1 MGIKEGKNLGSIII
15 SPSLMM
21 ATAVGMFLTILTDG
35 PIAIAAGLLMWF
47 LNLMN
52 FIENNLPVIINIKYN
67 SRRQWN
73 MKPTPLYKKDYK
85 VEINQVDFKGK
96 IKLSSLFTYFQ
107 DVAGLHAENLGM
119 GRKVLYEQH
128 GVIWVLVRIRVDI
141 IKYPKWKDIITV
153 ETWPQEPSRMGFDRD
168 FLVKDNEGNIM
179 AKAVSTWVVIDVES
193 RKLMKTKSVYTGY
206 PPIIEKRA
214 IDCKLGSLNSKG
226 QLEMSYKRTVRYSDI
241 DINGHLNNVKYLD
254 FIMDSF
260 SLEEHRSL
268 NVKSIEISYS
278 NESLPGDT
286 ITIYKDTSRI
296 HSNIIYMEGINQ
308 KDNLVF
314 KSKMEI

>member
-1 MGIKEGKNLGSIII
+1 
-15 SPSLMM
+15 
-21 ATAVGMFLTILTDG
+21 
-35 PIAIAAGLLMWF
+35 
-47 LNLMN
+47 
-52 FIENNLPVIINIKYN
+52 
-67 SRRQWN
+67 
-73 MKPTPLYKKDYK
+73 
-85 VEINQVDFKGK
+85 
-96 IKLSSLFTYFQ
+96 
-107 DVAGLHAENLGM
+107 
-119 GRKVLYEQH
+119 
-128 GVIWVLVRIRVDI
+128 
-141 IKYPKWKDIITV
+141 
-153 ETWPQEPSRMGFDRD
+153 
-168 FLVKDNEGNIM
+168 
-179 AKAVSTWVVIDVES
+179 
-193 RKLMKTKSVYTGY
+193 
-206 PPIIEKRA
+206 
-214 IDCKLGSLNSKG
+214 
-226 QLEMSYKRTVRYSDI
+226 MSYKRTVRYSDI